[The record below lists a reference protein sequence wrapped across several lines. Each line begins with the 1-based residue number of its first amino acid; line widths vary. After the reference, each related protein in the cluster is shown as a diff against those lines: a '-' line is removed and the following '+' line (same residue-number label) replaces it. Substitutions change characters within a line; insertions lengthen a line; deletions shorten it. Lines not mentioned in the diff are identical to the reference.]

1 MGGARVTMTWLGRL
15 VRHCAHAAGWRSSG
29 GVARCAAGCGTERF
43 TGYEALLPAAGMAPE
58 PPPPT
63 DTWRGLG
70 DTRDQRWTSPL
81 YAARA
86 LE

>member
-1 MGGARVTMTWLGRL
+1 MTWLGRL

-43 TGYEALLPAAGMAPE
+43 TGYEALVPPAGMGPE
-58 PPPPT
+58 PPPPA
-63 DTWRGLG
+63 DSRRRG
-70 DTRDQRWTSPL
+70 DWWTSPL
-81 YAARA
+81 YPARA